1 MTSIVAISITAVMGG
16 ANQHPKRGVDVQA
29 GRELEGPIRRYGGI
43 EGCRRHRLKNRLD
56 RGSLLGL
63 SPYHSNLA
71 GI

>member
-1 MTSIVAISITAVMGG
+1 MTSIAAINIIAVMGG
-16 ANQHPKRGVDVQA
+16 ANQYSKRGVEVQA
-29 GRELEGPIRRYGGI
+29 GRELEGPISRYGI
-43 EGCRRHRLKNRLD
+43 EGCRRRRLENRSD

>member
-1 MTSIVAISITAVMGG
+1 MTSIAAISITAVMGE

-29 GRELEGPIRRYGGI
+29 GREFEGPIRRYGGI
-43 EGCRRHRLKNRLD
+43 EGCRRYRLKNRSD

>member
-1 MTSIVAISITAVMGG
+1 MTSIVTIGITAVMGG
-16 ANQHPKRGVDVQA
+16 ANQHPKRGVEVQA
-29 GRELEGPIRRYGGI
+29 GRELEGPIRRYDGI
-43 EGCRRHRLKNRLD
+43 EGCRRHRLENRSD

>member
-1 MTSIVAISITAVMGG
+1 MTSIVTINITAVMGE
-16 ANQHPKRGVDVQA
+16 ANQYFKRGIKVQA
-29 GRELEGPIRRYGGI
+29 GRELEGPIRRYGNI
-43 EGCRRHRLKNRLD
+43 ERCRRYRLENRSD